1 MKLFNKSN
9 DNNGIIEN
17 FVQVFN
23 GIHGIFLNIFGCH
36 SYCCA

>member
-9 DNNGIIEN
+9 DNNGIIES

-23 GIHGIFLNIFGCH
+23 RIHGIFFKHFWL
-36 SYCCA
+36 S